1 MNDSF
6 WDDNLFLI
14 SLSVTDDF
22 VFLPERSCGLKEKVH
37 FLKFSSVP
45 SFFHFLKACFG
56 CLWSL
61 AFFFGENLAPL
72 QCPHFSAESNLTVLF
87 IILEQDESS
96 LCVSF

>member
-1 MNDSF
+1 MSDSF

-14 SLSVTDDF
+14 SLSGTDDF
-22 VFLPERSCGLKEKVH
+22 AFLPERSCGLTENAP

-45 SFFHFLKACFG
+45 SFFHPLKACFG

-61 AFFFGENLAPL
+61 ASFFGENLAPS
-72 QCPHFSAESNLTVLF
+72 QFPRFSAESNLTVLF
-87 IILEQDESS
+87 IILEQDESR